1 MLETV
6 RNFTALSEEFVDEG
20 LRLWPVAATAAGI
33 HDYDDRLPD
42 DGPEGLQARSAWLRD
57 LEQRLAAS
65 VVWEEMPTES
75 RVDYAQLRSRL
86 SVQRAELEELRAR
99 VGDPVQVLCTALD
112 GVALLT
118 ARSFAALEERKEA
131 ILARLMATSDY
142 LAGARAGLGPM
153 PAVWIGLALEVADGA
168 PGFVQEIVHELLR
181 SFPGDAERIEH
192 AGVRAGAAIADFR
205 EALERA
211 LDSGAGAD
219 FALGERWLDFR
230 LEREHMLPLRS
241 EALEPWARRHVEA
254 LRRAAEQEAGRIAP
268 SRPWRE
274 VAAEARRP
282 AEPEATPAAMA
293 AELEEAR
300 RFVLE
305 HRLAPVP
312 EVPLHVA
319 RAPAWQRP
327 LEAGPDYLAP
337 AAFEVEPTGLLRLAP
352 PEASPRTGP
361 PAPVGDPGRR
371 GGRLDA
377 ARLGWPGSHLQG
389 ALAIR
394 CGSRLRRLAV
404 NETMRGGWAL
414 YAEEL
419 MVEEGFCAAP
429 VDRLGL
435 VLDLL
440 AAAASG
446 VADLAL
452 QRGRMTVTQA
462 ADYLVEEALWDRAD
476 ALAQAKRLTRTPARA
491 IGALVGRMQILELR
505 EEARKRMGARY
516 DRLDFHAA
524 LLACGGLPPALLR
537 EELWE
542 RLGVDG

>member
-6 RNFTALSEEFVDEG
+6 RNFTALSEEFVEES
-20 LRLWPVAATAAGI
+20 LRLWPVAATAACI

-42 DGPEGLQARSAWLRD
+42 DGPAGLQARSAWLRD

-75 RVDYAQLRSRL
+75 RVDYALLRSRL
-86 SVQRAELEELRAR
+86 SVVRADLEEIRAR
-99 VGDPVQVLCTALD
+99 VGDPVRLLVTALE
-112 GVALLT
+112 GVALL
-118 ARSFAALEERKEA
+118 RVRPFATLEERKET
-131 ILARLMATSDY
+131 ILARLMATSDH
-142 LAGARAGLGPM
+142 LEAARAGLGPM

-168 PGFVQEIVHELLR
+168 PGFVQEVVHELLCA
-181 SFPGDAERIEH
+181 FPNDAERIEH
-192 AGVRAGAAIADFR
+192 AGVRANAAIAEFR
-205 EALERA
+205 DALERA
-211 LDSGAGAD
+211 LEAGAD
-219 FALGERWLDFR
+219 ADFAVGERWLDFL

-254 LRRAAEQEAGRIAP
+254 LRRTAEQEAERLEPQRA
-268 SRPWRE
+268 WRE
-274 VAAEARRP
+274 VVDEVRRAAASDDP
-282 AEPEATPAAMA
+282 TAAMVA
-293 AELEEAR
+293 ALDEAR
-300 RFVLE
+300 RFVGA
-305 HRLAPVP
+305 RGLAPLS
-312 EVPLHVA
+312 EVPLLVTT
-319 RAPAWQRP
+319 APAWAQP
-327 LEAGPDYLAP
+327 LLSGPDCLVP
-337 AAFEVEPTGLLRLAP
+337 AAFDVEPAGLVRLPP
-352 PEASPRTGP
+352 PELARLSGP
-361 PAPVGDPGRR
+361 ATTAPGRR
-371 GGRLDA
+371 GPRLDA
-377 ARLGWPGSHLQG
+377 ARLGWPGLHLQG

-404 NETMRGGWAL
+404 NDTIRGGWAL

-429 VDRLGL
+429 EDRLGL

-440 AAAASG
+440 LAAARG

-462 ADYLVEEALWDRAD
+462 ADYLAAEALLDRAA
-476 ALAQAKRLTRTPARA
+476 ALAEAKRLTLVPTRA

-524 LLACGGLPPALLR
+524 LLACGGVAPALLR